1 MRYLAF
7 AAGAICSLFLLTPPA
22 AFSQQIE
29 SSAAPDGR
37 LVLNVAFPAGHAP
50 RAADGTWTDRVAG
63 IPGESAEK
71 AAPRLTLP
79 SFSSSIVARGKH
91 YKYTMVGGNPFLR
104 NARKVTIPVALIP
117 VQVEF
122 SDGTVLDPR
131 SPGSGCAGNG
141 VPLQLALESPLF
153 QDADYGE
160 GGRQF
165 AEEMR
170 RLEFWSY
177 TGPRRLNSG
186 YSVRLS
192 VSSNASVH
200 ITLPP
205 AYQTQAAPCG
215 HKGTIDFESWN
226 GLVQQIIPLLSRAG
240 ITPETFPV
248 FLFLNVNIDA
258 GDAGLLAGYHSWAN
272 VGSVQ
277 TYGVAMY
284 DTTQSLPGSQDVSVL
299 SQVIA
304 EWLDN
309 PLANNA
315 TPAWGNLGQVEGC
328 RTNLEVGDPLAG
340 SAPFEVAMPNGF
352 TYHLQETA
360 FFSWFYNQAP
370 SLGINGWYSSNGSFT
385 RPADLCR

>member
-7 AAGAICSLFLLTPPA
+7 AAGAICSFLLTSA
-22 AFSQQIE
+22 VAFSQQIE
-29 SSAAPDGR
+29 ESAAPDGR
-37 LVLNVAFPAGHAP
+37 RILEVTFPAGHAP
-50 RAADGTWTDRVAG
+50 RVADGTWTDRVIG

-71 AAPRLTLP
+71 AAPRLSLP
-79 SFSSSIVARGKH
+79 SFSSSIVARGKR
-91 YKYTMVGGNPFLR
+91 YKFTMVGGNPFLR
-104 NARKVTIPVALIP
+104 NAKKATIPVALIP
-117 VQVEF
+117 VRVEF
-122 SDGTVLDPR
+122 PDGTALDP
-131 SPGSGCAGNG
+131 SVPSSGCAGFG
-141 VPLQLALESPLF
+141 MPFAWALQSPLF

-177 TGPRRLNSG
+177 TGPRRLNAG

-192 VSSNASVH
+192 VISNVSLR
-200 ITLPP
+200 ITLPQG
-205 AYQTQAAPCG
+205 YQTQAAPCG
-215 HKGTIDFESWN
+215 RKASIDFESWSQT
-226 GLVQQIIPLLSRAG
+226 VQQIIPLLSRAG
-240 ITPETFPV
+240 ITPDIFPV
-248 FLFLNVNIDA
+248 FLFLDVAIDA

-272 VGSVQ
+272 AGGVQ

-284 DTTQSLPGSQDVSVL
+284 DTTQSLPSSQDVSAL

-315 TPAWGNLGQVEGC
+315 TPSWGHLGQVEGC
-328 RTNLEVGDPLAG
+328 RANLEVGDPLAG
-340 SAPFEVAMPNGF
+340 GHLFEVEMPNGF

-360 FFSWFYNQAP
+360 FFSWFYNQTP
-370 SLGINGWYSSNGSFT
+370 SLGINGWYSSNGSFN
-385 RPADLCR
+385 RPAGLCR